1 MCVEMWKYVYGARY
15 LLRCA
20 RVWMQALLPFKFQL
34 SVQTNEQPKN
44 IHTKIPIFL
53 SLSVCLIPDAN
64 DFPVAITNHIHDD
77 KHDICWFKF
86 LGQPRQA
93 SGGEKK
99 RYERWWVWFGSSMS
113 WAILL
118 TMIRAMHYIQS
129 CSLSFTLSL
138 LLLFNILPSF
148 KRIFPLCSV
157 NWHRFYGSEVEH
169 NNKIDMVDML

>member
-86 LGQPRQA
+86 LGQPRRR
-93 SGGEKK
+93 KK
-99 RYERWWVWFGSSMS
+99 KIWKMMSLVWFQYVMSHSTHNDSSNALYSELFSLFYSIFVVVVQYFTIFQTYISTLLCKLTSFLWLWS
-113 WAILL
+113 W
-118 TMIRAMHYIQS
+118 TQ
-129 CSLSFTLSL
+129 
-138 LLLFNILPSF
+138 
-148 KRIFPLCSV
+148 
-157 NWHRFYGSEVEH
+157 
-169 NNKIDMVDML
+169 